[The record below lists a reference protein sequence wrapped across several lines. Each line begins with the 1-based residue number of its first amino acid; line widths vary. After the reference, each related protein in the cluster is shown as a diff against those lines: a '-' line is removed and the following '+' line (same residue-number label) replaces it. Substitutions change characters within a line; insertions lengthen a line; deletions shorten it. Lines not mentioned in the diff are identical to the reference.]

1 MTILEKRL
9 PTLWLKTTTL
19 SKWNNEQLDGA
30 LHGSD
35 EIWISD
41 LINRLNYAI
50 EDIPDNKGK

>member
-30 LHGSD
+30 LKGSD